1 MHTLNKMV
9 CKIRSVMKSQ
19 GLNWPVSVWIHHQRL
34 RKTFS
39 HPGNMIK
46 EVAAILL
53 TILIQGLWIIIT
65 IGPIQQNS
73 SRAWRCS
80 NSSPSSTMGLKTSRR
95 RKEVRNHKHSLLEFQ
110 RLRIIGLEVQWLG
123 LVTRQFNAWMVPLQ
137 QLWITQD
144 VLRIPLLANYK
155 RIGKVS
161 AIRKYSNSNRTAS
174 SSNRT
179 RATLSSMAGC
189 KTEKSIQVKWAG
201 EIAVDSRAT
210 PLIKSIHK
218 VRWWIIL
225 MSSRR
230 RPAVILTFTTS
241 VSRSVTV
248 PTL

>member
-34 RKTFS
+34 KKTFS

-53 TILIQGLWIIIT
+53 TIRIQGLWIIIII

-95 RKEVRNHKHSLLEFQ
+95 KEVRNRKHSLLEFK
-110 RLRIIGLEVQWLG
+110 RLRIIELEVQRLG

-144 VLRIPLLANYK
+144 VLRIPLLANFK
-155 RIGKVS
+155 RIGKLS
-161 AIRKYSNSNRTAS
+161 ATRKCSNSNRTAS

-201 EIAVDSRAT
+201 EIAVDSRAI
-210 PLIKSIHK
+210 PSIKSTHK
-218 VRWWIIL
+218 VR
-225 MSSRR
+225 
-230 RPAVILTFTTS
+230 
-241 VSRSVTV
+241 
-248 PTL
+248 